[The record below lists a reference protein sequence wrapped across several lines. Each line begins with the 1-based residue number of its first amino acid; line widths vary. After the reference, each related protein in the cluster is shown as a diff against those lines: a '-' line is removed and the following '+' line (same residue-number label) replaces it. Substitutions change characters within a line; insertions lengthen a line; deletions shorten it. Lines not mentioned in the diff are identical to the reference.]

1 MKADIAVLLKK
12 SYPWLILITAII
24 AVNLFFKS
32 EEPVHLRYV
41 KGDTD
46 TLVIPGRPDTV
57 KIYLPWVIDKTVMPE
72 QTDDKTKDSSV
83 YELTEPAGD
92 DSFVKVNAVTYPGTD
107 SIKINLTGLNLTEYI
122 TRTDSFMLSRTDTV
136 FRFINSAEDVP
147 WYDNFITGAAT
158 ALVTVTVI
166 LISLFKGL

>member
-1 MKADIAVLLKK
+1 MGILDK

-57 KIYLPWVIDKTVMPE
+57 KIYQPWVIVKTVMPE
-72 QTDDKTKDSSV
+72 QTEIITPDSSV
-83 YELTEPAGD
+83 YELEESVGD
-92 DSFVKVNAVTYPGTD
+92 SSALKIYAVTYPQTD
-107 SIKINLTGLNLTEYI
+107 SIRINITGLNLTEYI

>member
-72 QTDDKTKDSSV
+72 QTEIITPDSSI
-83 YELTEPAGD
+83 YEFREPAGD
-92 DSFVKVNAVTYPGTD
+92 SSALKIYAVTYPQTD
-107 SIKINLTGLNLTEYI
+107 SIRVNITGLNLAEYI
-122 TRTDSFMLSRTDTV
+122 TRTDSFFISRTDTV
-136 FRFINSAEDVP
+136 LRFIHFAGDVP